1 MVIDA
6 PGNITTSKGSSG
18 KYQNHDF
25 ISGLEG
31 IGDLKMSWIDRDVSK
46 GNKETFGKELIAT
59 LTEDQKVASFFQAL
73 SLELDGKRSVKLL
86 AHF

>member
-1 MVIDA
+1 MYINNLPLVFTF
-6 PGNITTSKGSSG
+6 N
-18 KYQNHDF
+18 
-25 ISGLEG
+25 
-31 IGDLKMSWIDRDVSK
+31 DLQRFFGQVS
-46 GNKETFGKELIAT
+46 NFSATFGKELIAT